1 MGRTRAHTHALCK
14 LKVCG
19 MTEAHKEM
27 TSTVSSVNVHHLTD
41 TRDENPEGSL
51 SAPTYGAEVLILCIT
66 LGTGHWK
73 TEDFICQLYHNKAGE
88 K

>member
-1 MGRTRAHTHALCK
+1 MGCTRAHTHALCK

-51 SAPTYGAEVLILCIT
+51 SAPMYGAEVLILCIT
-66 LGTGHWK
+66 LGTGHLK